1 MGVEQKVGRVLF
13 SLPMAFVLNVGFSL
27 MTSEPQ
33 IP

>member
-1 MGVEQKVGRVLF
+1 MEQKVGRRVLF